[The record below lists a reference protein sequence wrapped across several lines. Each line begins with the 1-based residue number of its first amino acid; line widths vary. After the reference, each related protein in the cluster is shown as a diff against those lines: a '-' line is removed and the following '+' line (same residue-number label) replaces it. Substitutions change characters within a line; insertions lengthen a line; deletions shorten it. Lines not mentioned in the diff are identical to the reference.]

1 MFLITI
7 CYALFVLCLF
17 ATLYVLMTYEQPG
30 KLHNWEII
38 VLIFI
43 STFWL
48 PELIILV
55 VSFALLGPML
65 LGIRHLRRQS
75 VSA

>member
-7 CYALFVLCLF
+7 CYALFALCLF
-17 ATLYVLMTYEQPG
+17 ATLYVLMTYEEPG

-75 VSA
+75 ISA